1 MEENRRKDEQER
13 ELQALLVE
21 LQENA
26 DGSTVSV
33 TDTEQEEKW
42 NERKADTENEINVLN
57 LPPRKEVHGQK
68 KKRAHIKLRK
78 PFIRLAIVIVLVIIV
93 VGILFFLNGGGIS
106 I

>member
-1 MEENRRKDEQER
+1 MEENRRKNDEQER

-26 DGSTVSV
+26 DSSTVSV

-42 NERKADTENEINVLN
+42 NERKAVTEINVLN

-68 KKRAHIKLRK
+68 KKRAHIKLSK

-93 VGILFFLNGGGIS
+93 LGILFFLNGSVIS